1 MTSAG
6 NAAGSA
12 GGGTARRLAEGEYLD
27 RDQFEALVIGS
38 GFGGAVAA
46 CRLAQAGVD
55 VAVVERGRRWPPGS
69 FPRDL
74 HRLDDGWLWLCNHG
88 LYDAQPLNDILAVRA
103 AGYGGGSLVYANVAM
118 RPPEEVFAK
127 SWPEPYTRAAL
138 EPYYDLVAHMLDVRP
153 VPADPRTGELP
164 PKTRLMAKAADLL
177 GYADGFF
184 HPNLAVRF
192 QDRGPN
198 RFGITQGAC
207 TFSGECDIGCNE
219 GAKNTLDLNYLALAE
234 QHGAAVGTLTEAV
247 HIARA
252 GDGYQVR
259 LREYGHPGAGREGVE
274 RQVRARYVFVCAGA
288 LGTTELLLRSRD
300 QYHTLPDL
308 PAALGEGYSGNG
320 DFLSF
325 GDGLRDLAVP
335 GSGPTIT
342 TAALLHTGTTADE
355 QWFVVEEGGYS
366 GHLAKLVR
374 SLDVS
379 RLPAYAARLVGTGAR
394 RVLGSARDLGAR
406 LDDGGAH
413 TAVLLAMGNDRGD
426 GRIELRGPGHR
437 LHVTW
442 DVTRND
448 PLYEA
453 ERAVSGQVVRALGG
467 RPFSTPTW
475 RLFRQPVTVHNLGG
489 ARMSS
494 DPETGV
500 VDTDGEVF
508 GHPGLYVLDGAAL
521 PGATGAN
528 PSSTIAAVAE
538 RCIETAVR
546 RITGDP
552 DWVAPQRAEAMPRDL
567 PEDRAVRAVVA
578 EGGPRRTGP
587 GLVFR
592 ETLRGTVAV
601 PGDPARPRRRAVL
614 RLTAQVPDLQ
624 AFLDDPVHAALLGG
638 TVEVE
643 GLASGP
649 ATVDRGS
656 LHLLASIR
664 GGRQRTMDYIVPFDD
679 DGGSSWLLQGSKLVY
694 RRRRIGPW
702 RATTRLDVALTAP
715 ADRYDATVPT
725 GTLTISVLGVA
736 RLLLSLRPTGAA
748 GMGAAVTTLLR
759 FARFFST
766 RVLLAFLPVG
776 PARRQDGHPLDPRVP
791 TATSE

>member
-1 MTSAG
+1 MTSASD
-6 NAAGSA
+6 AAASAHGGSPRQVA
-12 GGGTARRLAEGEYLD
+12 GGEYLD

-38 GFGGAVAA
+38 GFGGAVAV

-74 HRLDDGWLWLCNHG
+74 DRLDDGWLWLCNHG

-127 SWPEPYTRAAL
+127 SWPEPYSRAAL

-153 VPADPRTGELP
+153 VQADPRTGELP
-164 PKTRLMAKAADLL
+164 PKTRLMAQAAGLL
-177 GYADGFF
+177 GHDDGFF

-192 QDRGPN
+192 KERGPN
-198 RFGITQGAC
+198 RFGVIQGPC
-207 TFSGECDIGCNE
+207 TFSGQCDIGCNE

-234 QHGAAVGTLTEAV
+234 QHGATVGTLTEAV

-252 GDGYQVR
+252 GEGYQVR
-259 LREYGHPGAGREGVE
+259 LREYGHPGLGREGVE
-274 RQVRARYVFVCAGA
+274 RQVTARYVFVCAGA

-308 PAALGEGYSGNG
+308 PPALGEGYSGNG

-325 GDGLRDLAVP
+325 GDGLRDLAEP
-335 GSGPTIT
+335 GNGPTIT
-342 TAALLHTGTTADE
+342 TAALLHTGTTAEE
-355 QWFVVEEGGYS
+355 QWFVLEEGGYS
-366 GHLAKLVR
+366 EQLAKLVR
-374 SLDVS
+374 SLHVS
-379 RLPAYAARLVGTGAR
+379 RLPAYAARLVGTSAR
-394 RVLGSARDLGAR
+394 RVLGSARDLGAT
-406 LDDGGAH
+406 LDDGAAR
-413 TAVLLAMGNDRGD
+413 TAVLLAMGNDRAD

-442 DVTRND
+442 DVTRTS

-467 RPFSTPTW
+467 RPFGTPTW

-489 ARMSS
+489 ARMGS

-500 VDTDGEVF
+500 VDTEGEVF
-508 GHPGLYVLDGAAL
+508 GHRGLYVLDGAAL

-538 RCIETAVR
+538 RCIEVAVR
-546 RITGDP
+546 RITGNR
-552 DWVAPQRAEAMPRDL
+552 DWVAPQRAEVAPRDL

-578 EGGPRRTGP
+578 RGAPRRTGP

-592 ETLRGTVAV
+592 ETLRGAVAV
-601 PGDPARPRRRAVL
+601 PDGSAGPHRRRRVVL
-614 RLTAQVPDLQ
+614 RLLIEVPDLRT
-624 AFLDDPVHAALLGG
+624 FLDDPVHAAQLGG

-643 GLASGP
+643 GLTSGP
-649 ATVDRGS
+649 AIVDRGS

-664 GGRQRTMDYIVPFDD
+664 GGRQRTMDYVVPFVDD
-679 DGGSSWLLQGSKLVY
+679 DGSNWLLQGSKLVY
-694 RRRRIGPW
+694 RRRAIGPW
-702 RATTRLDVALTAP
+702 RATTRLKAALTAP

-725 GTLTISVLGVA
+725 GTLTISVLDAA

-748 GMGAAVTTLLR
+748 GMGTAMTTLLR
-759 FARFFST
+759 FARFFTS
-766 RVLLAFLPVG
+766 RVLLAFTPG
-776 PARRQDGHPLDPRVP
+776 AP
-791 TATSE
+791 E

>member
-6 NAAGSA
+6 HAAASA
-12 GGGTARRLAEGEYLD
+12 GGGAGRRLAGGEYLD

-38 GFGGAVAA
+38 GFGGAVAV

-74 HRLDDGWLWLCNHG
+74 DRLEDGWLWPCNHG

-127 SWPEPYTRAAL
+127 SWPEPYSRAML
-138 EPYYDLVAHMLDVRP
+138 DPYYDLVAHMLDVRP
-153 VPADPRTGELP
+153 VQADRRTGELP
-164 PKTRLMAKAADLL
+164 PKTRLMGEAADLL

-192 QDRGPN
+192 TDRGPN

-207 TFSGECDIGCNE
+207 TFSAECDIGCNE

-234 QHGAAVGTLTEAV
+234 QHGATVGTLTEAV

-252 GDGYQVR
+252 GDGYQVL

-274 RQVRARYVFVCAGA
+274 RQVRAGYVFVCAGA
-288 LGTTELLLRSRD
+288 LGTTELLLRCRD
-300 QYHTLPDL
+300 QYRTLPDL
-308 PAALGEGYSGNG
+308 PAALGQGYSGNG

-325 GDGLRDLAVP
+325 GGGLRDRAEP
-335 GSGPTIT
+335 GNGPVIT
-342 TAALLHTGTTADE
+342 TAALLHTGTADEE
-355 QWFVVEEGGYS
+355 QWFVLEEGGYS
-366 GHLAKLVR
+366 GQLAKLVGG
-374 SLDVS
+374 LDVS
-379 RLPAYAARLVGTGAR
+379 RLPAYAARRVGTSAR
-394 RVLGSARDLGAR
+394 RVLGSARDLGAT
-406 LDDGGAH
+406 LDAGADR
-413 TAVLLAMGNDRGD
+413 TAVLLVMGNDRGD

-448 PLYEA
+448 SLYQA

-467 RPFSTPTW
+467 HPFSTPTW
-475 RLFRQPVTVHNLGG
+475 RLFRQPVSVHNLGG
-489 ARMSS
+489 ARLGS

-508 GHPGLYVLDGAAL
+508 GHPGLYVLDGAAV

-538 RCIETAVR
+538 RCIEVAVR
-546 RITGDP
+546 RITGNR
-552 DWVAPQRAEAMPRDL
+552 DWVAPQRVEVTHCDL

-578 EGGPRRTGP
+578 RGGPQRTGP

-592 ETLRGTVAV
+592 EILRGTVAV
-601 PGDPARPRRRAVL
+601 PGDSARPHRRVVL
-614 RLTAQVPDLQ
+614 RLTAQVPDLR

-638 TVEVE
+638 TAEVE
-643 GLASGP
+643 GLTSEP
-649 ATVDRGS
+649 ATLDRGS
-656 LHLLASIR
+656 LHLLASIH
-664 GGRQRTMDYIVPFDD
+664 GGRRRTMDYIVPFDD
-679 DGGSSWLLQGSKLVY
+679 DAGSSWLLQGSKLVY
-694 RRRRIGPW
+694 RRGAVGPW
-702 RATTRLDVALTAP
+702 RATTRLAVALTSP

-725 GTLTISVLGVA
+725 GTLAISVPDVA
-736 RLLLSLRPTGAA
+736 RLLLSLRTTGAA
-748 GMGAAVTTLLR
+748 GPGDAVTTLLR
-759 FARFFST
+759 FARFFAT
-766 RVLLAFLPVG
+766 RVLLAFSPAG
-776 PARRQDGHPLDPRVP
+776 PAHRHDGHPLSPQGP
-791 TATSE
+791 AATSE

>member
-6 NAAGSA
+6 NAAASA
-12 GGGTARRLAEGEYLD
+12 GGGTARRLAGGEYLD
-27 RDQFEALVIGS
+27 RDKFEALVIGS
-38 GFGGAVAA
+38 GFGGAVAV

-74 HRLDDGWLWLCNHG
+74 DRLDDGWLWLCNHG
-88 LYDAQPLNDILAVRA
+88 LYDTQPLNDILAVRA
-103 AGYGGGSLVYANVAM
+103 AGYGGGSLLYANVAM

-127 SWPEPYTRAAL
+127 SWPEPYSRAAL

-164 PKTRLMAKAADLL
+164 PKTRLMAEAADLL
-177 GYADGFF
+177 GHADAFF

-192 QDRGPN
+192 QDRGLN
-198 RFGITQGAC
+198 RFGITQGPC

-234 QHGAAVGTLTEAV
+234 QHGATVGTLTEAV

-259 LREYGHPGAGREGVE
+259 LREYGHPGADREGVE
-274 RQVRARYVFVCAGA
+274 RQVSARYVFVCAGT

-308 PAALGEGYSGNG
+308 PPALGEGYSGNG

-325 GDGLRDLAVP
+325 GGGLRDRAEP
-335 GSGPTIT
+335 GNGPTIT
-342 TAALLHTGTTADE
+342 TAALLHTGTTAEE
-355 QWFVVEEGGYS
+355 QWFVLEEGGYS
-366 GHLAKLVR
+366 EQLAKLVR
-374 SLDVS
+374 SLDAS
-379 RLPAYAARLVGTGAR
+379 RLPAYAARRVGTSAR
-394 RVLGSARDLGAR
+394 RVLGSARDLGAA
-406 LDDGGAH
+406 LDDGAARI
-413 TAVLLAMGNDRGD
+413 AVLLAMGNDRGD

-489 ARMSS
+489 ARMGS
-494 DPETGV
+494 DPQTGV

-508 GHPGLYVLDGAAL
+508 GHPGLYVLDSAAV

-538 RCIETAVR
+538 RCIEVAVR
-546 RITGDP
+546 RITGNR
-552 DWVAPQRAEAMPRDL
+552 DWIAPQRAEAVPRDL

-578 EGGPRRTGP
+578 HGGPQRTGP
-587 GLVFR
+587 GLAFR
-592 ETLRGTVAV
+592 ETLRGTLAA
-601 PGDPARPRRRAVL
+601 PGDSAGPRRRVVL

-624 AFLDDPVHAALLGG
+624 TFLDDPVHAALLGG

-643 GLASGP
+643 GLTGGP

-656 LHLLASIR
+656 LHLLASIH

-679 DGGSSWLLQGSKLVY
+679 NVGSSWLLQGSKLVY
-694 RRRRIGPW
+694 RRRGTGPW
-702 RATTRLDVALTAP
+702 RATTRLQASLTSP

-725 GTLTISVLGVA
+725 GTLIISVLGVA

-748 GMGAAVTTLLR
+748 GMGAAVTPLLR
-759 FARFFST
+759 FARFFT
-766 RVLLAFLPVG
+766 ARVMLAFVPGG
-776 PARRQDGHPLDPRVP
+776 PTRRQGRHPLGPPGP